1 MEIFNAVRSQNT
13 AIQQVQSGHEGA
25 TIRKDS
31 SMGERSI
38 ADQANE
44 VNEKHQTEKIKK
56 ELKEVVQKLNE
67 EMQSLRT
74 SIHFGF
80 DDKVDELYVS
90 VIDTK
95 THEEIR
101 KIPSEEAL
109 KLAAKM
115 RELIGMLFDKKG

>member
-1 MEIFNAVRSQNT
+1 MAEQINET
-13 AIQQVQSGHEGA
+13 KDKHE
-25 TIRKDS
+25 
-31 SMGERSI
+31 
-38 ADQANE
+38 
-44 VNEKHQTEKIKK
+44 TEKIKK
-56 ELKEVVQKLNE
+56 ELKDVVQKLNE

-74 SIHFGF
+74 SIRFGF
-80 DDKVDELYVS
+80 DDKVEELYVS

-95 THEEIR
+95 TNEEIR